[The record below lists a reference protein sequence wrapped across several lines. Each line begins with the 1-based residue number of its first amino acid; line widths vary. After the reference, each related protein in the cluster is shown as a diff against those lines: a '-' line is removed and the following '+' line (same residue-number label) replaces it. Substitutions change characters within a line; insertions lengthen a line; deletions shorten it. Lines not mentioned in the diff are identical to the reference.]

1 MEAIL
6 MRADTVEEF
15 LTFRLGAEE
24 YAIDILQVREIRARE
39 PITAIAGSPAFV
51 RGVIHL
57 RGAIVPIVDLSTKL
71 GLRDAAENAVT
82 IIIMLSGRVLGV
94 MVDAVSDVARLAAG
108 DIRPAPAVPSAL
120 PSRFIRGIA
129 PVEGRMLV
137 VVDLARLLTEELLQ
151 QVAAEAA

>member
-1 MEAIL
+1 MAG
-6 MRADTVEEF
+6 DTVEEF

-39 PITAIAGSPAFV
+39 PVTAIAGSPAFV

-57 RGAIVPIVDLSTKL
+57 RGAIVPIIDLRTKL
-71 GLRDAAENAVT
+71 GLPDVAENAVT

-94 MVDAVSDVARLAAG
+94 MVDAVSDVAQLAAG
-108 DIRPAPAVPSAL
+108 DIRPAPAVASAL
-120 PSRFIRGIA
+120 PARFIRGIA

-137 VVDLARLLTEELLQ
+137 VVDLARILSEEVLQ